1 MKRFIVSAVFA
12 LFITGWVQPAVSDQ
26 TSRKRLASILGR
38 FSSEPDVKQV
48 QKAAMRYAQL
58 HPEETEY
65 WILRSRLSGLVPA
78 VKVGIDRGLER
89 DESLDQAWDD
99 ADEFGVDT
107 DNDFSLDCSAQWD
120 LPRLV
125 FDADEIRV
133 VRELTS
139 RVEKRISL
147 LTMVTRMYYERRRLQ
162 IQMII
167 EPPSDIKESAD
178 IDLRLEELTAT
189 LDAMTGGLYSGKK
202 GKHGH

>member
-1 MKRFIVSAVFA
+1 MKKIVRLAVFA
-12 LFITGWVQPAVSDQ
+12 MFLTGWIQPAVSGQ
-26 TSRKRLASILGR
+26 ASRKRLASILGR

-48 QKAAMRYAQL
+48 QKAAMRYAEL

-147 LTMVTRMYYERRRLQ
+147 LSMVTRMYYERRRLQ

-178 IDLRLEELTAT
+178 IELRLEELTAT
-189 LDAMTGGLYSGKK
+189 LDAMTGGMYSGKK
-202 GKHGH
+202 GKDGH